1 MKSNSITVNGVVVY
15 HNKVVGCVNG
25 SLIFFT
31 DGSFC
36 DVESLTVINK
46 GPGCLSIGTPPEL
59 TTDQEPQTFPATSL
73 VVDGVRTN
81 VDINPIDDTEMRVTF
96 SEPSP
101 GVEVRCI
108 GGVLSITSRGD
119 VPQGCVVGGGAF
131 ASGPGATAVGGGAV
145 YVGGSNTGRIDT
157 GGGAYIGGTVSVGG
171 DFVGGNVY
179 GGDKIGC
186 GRPTSVTKPTITIG
200 VPKGTPITVRDVDG
214 NVTIGDVGGSLIA
227 RTSTKGSTIS
237 AGTISGA
244 TLEVWVYGSITIQKL
259 DENVRLGMVGEVTL
273 STEGESRLNM
283 WRLRQKTTG
292 LTVWGE
298 AEGTTIKLTGK

>member
-1 MKSNSITVNGVVVY
+1 MKTCSITVNGIQVF
-15 HNKVVGCVNG
+15 HNKTVSDISGDVVTF
-25 SLIFFT
+25 S
-31 DGSFC
+31 DGSWC
-36 DVESLTVINK
+36 DVNSGTIINK
-46 GPGCLSIGTPPEL
+46 GQGCLSIGIPPEL
-59 TTDQEPQTFPATSL
+59 TAKPVSWAFTATSL

-119 VPQGCVVGGGAF
+119 VPQGCVVGDGAF
-131 ASGPGATAVGGGAV
+131 ASGPGATAVGAGAV
-145 YVGGSNTGRIDT
+145 HVAGHNHGNINT
-157 GGGAYIGGTVSVGG
+157 GGGAYIGGTVSVRG
-171 DFVGGNVY
+171 DFVGGNFY
-179 GGDKIGC
+179 RGDKIGC

-200 VPKGTPITVRDVDG
+200 VPKGTPITVWDVDG

-227 RTSTKGSTIS
+227 RTRTKGSTIS

-244 TLEVWVYGSITIQKL
+244 TLEVRVYGSITIQKL
-259 DENVRLGMVGEVTL
+259 YENVRLGMVGEVTL